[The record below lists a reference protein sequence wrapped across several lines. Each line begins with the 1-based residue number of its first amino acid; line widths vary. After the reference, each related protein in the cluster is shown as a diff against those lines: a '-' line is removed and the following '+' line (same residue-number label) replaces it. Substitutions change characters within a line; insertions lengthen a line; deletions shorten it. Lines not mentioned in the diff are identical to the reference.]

1 MPESIAVF
9 GGADIVKLHDVS
21 QPADGGADIHPQRII
36 DQLAGVQILILDPY
50 PLRQFGEAAAIFRH
64 PEAANITYLGL
75 YALQHR
81 GQDSAGILTYDNT
94 SREFHLEKRKG
105 LVSSVFDK
113 GTLEELK
120 GNLSIGHTRYVTVGS
135 DHKSNIQPMVTGI
148 PFGIGM
154 VHNGNILNFYSIK
167 RILREETGSHLL
179 SNNDIELI
187 LNLWCHHMINMGT
200 RGFEL
205 DIAVKALKSKFG
217 RDTFLI
223 DAYIYDSV
231 EDKKMYYIS
240 TAEFDKRQKAG
251 EFLEWAKVHGD
262 YYGTHKQETIKLLEK
277 NPVLFNIDVQ
287 GAEQLIKEFPNN
299 CITIFL
305 LPENYEQMVDHIKN
319 RGEMTEGDFR
329 ARLKS
334 AEIELKKKDKF
345 QYQIVNSEGK
355 LTETIDKIAQIIQNR
370 LGTVKMVDKNKKKG

>member
-1 MPESIAVF
+1 MQN
-9 GGADIVKLHDVS
+9 L
-21 QPADGGADIHPQRII
+21 II
-36 DQLAGVQILILDPY
+36 ICGPAGVGKTTVAKSLLKAFSN
-50 PLRQFGEAAAIFRH
+50 LR
-64 PEAANITYLGL
+64 
-75 YALQHR
+75 
-81 GQDSAGILTYDNT
+81 
-94 SREFHLEKRKG
+94 
-105 LVSSVFDK
+105 SSV
-113 GTLEELK
+113 TYT
-120 GNLSIGHTRYVTVGS
+120 TRRPRQ
-135 DHKSNIQPMVTGI
+135 N
-148 PFGIGM
+148 
-154 VHNGNILNFYSIK
+154 
-167 RILREETGSHLL
+167 
-179 SNNDIELI
+179 
-187 LNLWCHHMINMGT
+187 
-200 RGFEL
+200 
-205 DIAVKALKSKFG
+205 
-217 RDTFLI
+217 
-223 DAYIYDSV
+223 SV